1 MYHQQS
7 RTKIVTYSSK
17 NIDNFRIAN
26 NTNPTLW
33 RSTNLIISCGG
44 ESGWASE
51 AAVDAVPPKA
61 FLQKFLP
68 ESETFFVDS
77 RNGMFIRGPKF
88 GLLRAALENS
98 RKVVKSLVRT
108 CIEADIWMKE
118 AATLTM
124 DKTRDPSA
132 RPCREKQ
139 AVQVAQLAYG
149 LAACRVV

>member
-1 MYHQQS
+1 MFDQNCLRNQRQLHEHMTVLAETTLQVF
-7 RTKIVTYSSK
+7 TPE
-17 NIDNFRIAN
+17 FRA
-26 NTNPTLW
+26 
-33 RSTNLIISCGG
+33 G